1 MSERYVVT
9 PSRAELQESLARRF
23 ATDADAYSNG
33 KSEFIR
39 EVQRRAVAWRHTAV
53 KRNYEA

>member
-1 MSERYVVT
+1 MTSSRELKER
-9 PSRAELQESLARRF
+9 LARRF
-23 ATDADAYSNG
+23 ATDMDAYSNG

-39 EVQRRAVAWRHTAV
+39 EVERRAVAWRHTAV